1 MRLRL
6 LLRLLALVFSL
17 SGIVFSGTVALV
29 SFLLQSGGG
38 GAGYGRAF
46 LLFSYFLNTGFGGGL
61 V

>member
-38 GAGYGRAF
+38 GGRLRPRFSPF
-46 LLFSYFLNTGFGGGL
+46 LLFS
-61 V
+61 

>member
-38 GAGYGRAF
+38 AGYGRAF